1 MVVKYI
7 IEKFL
12 DETSI
17 LDYGT
22 QRNDLEFKK
31 FCRLRM
37 KKAGELLPPV
47 YPNIF
52 WTLLVLT
59 TSENILR

>member
-1 MVVKYI
+1 MVVKNI

-31 FCRLRM
+31 FCRLRLQ
-37 KKAGELLPPV
+37 KAVENCCLLFILI
-47 YPNIF
+47 YFRHF
-52 WTLLVLT
+52 WY
-59 TSENILR
+59 

>member
-1 MVVKYI
+1 MVVKNI

-31 FCRLRM
+31 FCRLRLQ
-37 KKAGELLPPV
+37 KVVGTCAP
-47 YPNIF
+47 
-52 WTLLVLT
+52 
-59 TSENILR
+59 SCSS

>member
-31 FCRLRM
+31 SCRL
-37 KKAGELLPPV
+37 KLQKAVGNCCILFILI
-47 YPNIF
+47 YFGHF
-52 WTLLVLT
+52 WC
-59 TSENILR
+59 

>member
-31 FCRLRM
+31 FCRLRL
-37 KKAGELLPPV
+37 KKAVGNCYLLFILI
-47 YPNIF
+47 YFGHF
-52 WTLLVLT
+52 WY
-59 TSENILR
+59 